1 MLKRN
6 GKLCRHNVPEYSA
19 RLTDAEFLAYNTVF
33 TFIEDEFRQFSMIRD
48 ASSEIEASLSRVLK
62 LGTNQLEAPFEMLY
76 GNDGT
81 QWQIIKPLLKPGR
94 SEILWCKRSLGG
106 EMEFAVI
113 ERFDPNSPLA
123 KARGTCD
130 VQMTSNDA
138 RQLLQDF
145 IEGQRQMLQLWVHDI
160 VAQARENLEEKF
172 SGQDLSR
179 VLQAIAQRCTREE
192 APEETI
198 ISIQQRRRIEGVH
211 V

>member
-33 TFIEDEFRQFSMIRD
+33 TSIEDEFRQFSVIRD
-48 ASSEIEASLSRVLK
+48 ASSETEASLSRLLD

-76 GNDGT
+76 SNDGT

-94 SEILWCKRSLGG
+94 SEILLCKRSLCG

-113 ERFDPNSPLA
+113 ERFAPNSPLA
-123 KARGTCD
+123 TAKGACE

-160 VAQARENLEEKF
+160 VTQARENLEENF

-179 VLQAIAQRCTREE
+179 VLQAIAQRCTREA

-198 ISIQQRRRIEGVH
+198 IPIQQRRRIEGVH